1 MKKQEKTW
9 KDGCRADKSQPK
21 KQNIFYQ
28 PLGNS
33 WAVGIESDDP
43 EEIILQDNSWYNRG
57 AYSGELHYLSDTFAY
72 VWTTEKK
79 LKEYFFNS
87 SLAIIQN
94 KHGDKLREKTKRAA
108 RLLAHLRFNSMI
120 HETFISVS
128 NNDRYRA
135 TIPMGS
141 GAVSKQT
148 GCFDESIWKQRVQNH
163 YNKMGMVN

>member
-1 MKKQEKTW
+1 MKQKKTW
-9 KDGCRADKSQPK
+9 EGGCRADNPQRSK

-33 WAVGIESDDP
+33 WAVGIESNDP
-43 EEIILQDNSWYNRG
+43 QEIILQDNSWYNRE
-57 AYSGELHYLSDTFAY
+57 AYNGELHYLSDTFAY
-72 VWTTEKK
+72 IWTTEKK
-79 LKEYFFNS
+79 IKNYFFNS

-94 KHGDKLREKTKRAA
+94 KHGDKLRGKTKRAA

-135 TIPMGS
+135 TLPVGL
-141 GAVSKQT
+141 GAISKQT
-148 GCFDESIWKQRVQNH
+148 GCLDMHGWRQGVQNH